1 MADSHI
7 RGLTTSHSGT
17 LESSKVSDMTVRCGS
32 EEFKLHK
39 AIVCPRSNFFA
50 EACDGQFQVI
60 HSSLQYPARRITLL
74 TLQFQETETSTIV
87 LEDDDPPTVRRMLTY
102 LYTLAYDDEGDVA
115 SAQHYQVKGTEAN
128 TSQAQNT
135 MTAPPRPPSA
145 KELSRH
151 VKMINNVILCAVAQ
165 KYGVAE
171 LKHLAMGRFREL
183 LWLGAPNPGL
193 PDIINAVFNTTSI
206 TDPGLRNV
214 AVEFCTHY
222 IAECVADARLCST
235 IKVHGDLGLGMLK
248 NMHAKHVEKNRQ
260 FSTRIKQLQSCQK
273 IFFLRVHDIKTRV
286 LAMMDMATSMTNPPK
301 SGDASSHRNPQN
313 SLEKLVVNFKQLR
326 SKIAKIEDWE
336 DTGLETR
343 SPSEV

>member
-1 MADSHI
+1 MADTHV
-7 RGLTTSHSGT
+7 RGLTTSRSGI
-17 LESSKVSDMTVRCGS
+17 LESSKDSDMTVRCGS

-39 AIVCPRSNFFA
+39 AIVCPRSKFFA
-50 EACDGQFQVI
+50 EACDGQSQVI
-60 HSSLQYPARRITLL
+60 HSSLQYLARRITLL
-74 TLQFQETETSTIV
+74 TLQFQEAETSTIV
-87 LEDDDPPTVRRMLTY
+87 LEDDDPPSVRRMLTY

-115 SAQHYQVKGTEAN
+115 SAQHYQVKGTKAN
-128 TSQAQNT
+128 ISQAQDT

-151 VKMINNVILCAVAQ
+151 VKMINNVIVCAIAQ
-165 KYGVAE
+165 KYGIEE
-171 LKHLAMGRFREL
+171 LKDLAIGKFREL

-193 PDIINAVFNTTSI
+193 PDIINAVFDTTSI

-222 IAECVADARLCST
+222 IAEIVADARLCST

-248 NMHAKHVEKNRQ
+248 SMHVKHVEKNRQ
-260 FSTRIKQLQSCQK
+260 LSTRIKQLQSCQK
-273 IFFLRVHDIKTRV
+273 IFFFRAHDIRRRV
-286 LAMMDMATSMTNPPK
+286 LAMMGMASSMTIPDK
-301 SGDASSHRNPQN
+301 SGDASSHTHAQN
-313 SLEKLVVNFKQLR
+313 SLKTLVVNIKQLHN
-326 SKIAKIEDWE
+326 KIAKMEDWE